1 MNAIQPNTRRMVDDT
16 QNRLNSLFDSLN
28 AQAVQSQAVL
38 NNLRKV
44 AAALSGRDHAEAM
57 RLAVDIMGSG
67 EADMRWA
74 LGLKQLIRLS
84 G

>member
-1 MNAIQPNTRRMVDDT
+1 MVDDT

-28 AQAVQSQAVL
+28 AQSLQSQAVL
-38 NNLRKV
+38 NSLRNMS
-44 AAALSGRDHAEAM
+44 AALSAHDHANAM
-57 RLAVDIMGSG
+57 NIAVEIMGSG